1 MLDLTGHIVGML
13 AIAINLVAVAGFLPG
28 GVRNRLGLAA
38 VVGVWVGLASA
49 LAAAGRLAFS
59 PEQPVPLIGVLLA
72 VPLLTVAGL
81 AWRSQSFRAALLGL
95 PTHGLIA
102 LNSLRILG
110 VLFLALQAVG
120 RLAGPFPWAAG
131 LGDILTGVLAIPLAL
146 RLARG
151 DAVSASVIARWNAL
165 GAVDLVVAV
174 VLGITSAN
182 GSPLQ
187 FIHAGVGSQAMQY
200 LPFSLIPTVLVPFYL
215 MTHATIAA
223 QLHARRATAASGEPR
238 GTFA

>member
-1 MLDLTGHIVGML
+1 
-13 AIAINLVAVAGFLPG
+13 
-28 GVRNRLGLAA
+28 
-38 VVGVWVGLASA
+38 
-49 LAAAGRLAFS
+49 
-59 PEQPVPLIGVLLA
+59 
-72 VPLLTVAGL
+72 
-81 AWRSQSFRAALLGL
+81 
-95 PTHGLIA
+95 
-102 LNSLRILG
+102 